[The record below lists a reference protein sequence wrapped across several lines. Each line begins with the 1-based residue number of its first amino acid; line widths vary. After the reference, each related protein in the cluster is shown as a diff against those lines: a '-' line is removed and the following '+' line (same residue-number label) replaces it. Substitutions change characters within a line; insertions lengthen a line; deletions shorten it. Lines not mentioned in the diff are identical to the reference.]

1 MWNLI
6 SKLKNRDRLIDSEQA
21 DSSRGRIWV
30 GGEIEKKKNTKKDSM
45 EVETMKYVLI
55 ATISL
60 VYLCCI

>member
-30 GGEIEKKKNTKKDSM
+30 GGEIEKKKTQRKTPWRLKQ
-45 EVETMKYVLI
+45 
-55 ATISL
+55 
-60 VYLCCI
+60 